1 MVFVPLLDLQSQ
13 LWIQQSV
20 QSLALLALRALG
32 RGRLVRLAATAAV
45 EGTPLVQVRLAAAQD
60 HVEALVWRGAVTV
73 EPAATTPAA
82 VPAGAAAAGE
92 PREATA
98 VAVAPLVAALVPETA
113 QVAQLDLVVL
123 QDLEGRPQL
132 AVQRRSGSESP
143 VALARLAP

>member
-73 EPAATTPAA
+73 EPAATTPVLVRTVAAA
-82 VPAGAAAAGE
+82 VGE
-92 PREATA
+92 PRA
-98 VAVAPLVAALVPETA
+98 VAAAAVAPLVLVPETA